1 MAEVLK
7 LKSKAIKVYDYRN
20 TDITG
25 YIPEFTPD
33 EEQLQKDLDR
43 ILRAHGERVT
53 ADIAEEGNMIVMDLE
68 SENERFNKKGV
79 MVPLGKGI
87 YSKEL
92 EAQIKGKKVG
102 EEFTATVDG
111 KEVKGV
117 ITRSTRTVLPE
128 LTDEN
133 VAAFGMEGVSTVK
146 DLKAL
151 CVDKQIANLLDESED
166 ADQASAAVWQALSD
180 NSEIELDPDELKRAD
195 EAADIKVAEL
205 EAQKPVFETEEEKE
219 TFLREYEEE
228 YGIPYEDVDFGS
240 FVYGMF
246 HTELNLAVMGYEQA
260 VKEGRALTEDD
271 YQEYLGRIQ
280 EAYPDMSKEQIEADH
295 TREEFIKQEY
305 NNIICDELDEYV
317 AAAFKKKMNPYR

>member
-7 LKSKAIKVYDYRN
+7 LKSRALKVYDYKN

-33 EEQLQKDLDR
+33 EKQLEKDLDR
-43 ILRAHGERVT
+43 ILRAHGERVAAET
-53 ADIAEEGNMIVMDLE
+53 AEEGDMVVMDLK
-68 SENERFNKKGV
+68 SEEDRFNKSGV

-87 YSKEL
+87 YNKEL
-92 EAQIKGKKVG
+92 EAQIMGNKVG
-102 EEFTATVDG
+102 EELIAFVDG

-117 ITRSTRTVLPE
+117 VTRSTRTILPE

-133 VAAFGMEGVSTVK
+133 VAKFGMEGISTVK

-151 CVDKQIANLLDESED
+151 CVDKQIANLLDESEA
-166 ADQASAAVWQALSD
+166 ADQASAAVWKALSD
-180 NSEIELDPDELKRAD
+180 NSEIELDPEELKRAD
-195 EAADIKVAEL
+195 EAAEIKRAEL
-205 EAQKPVFETEEEKE
+205 ESQKPVFETEEEKE

-228 YGIPYEDVDFGS
+228 YGIPYEDVDFGT
-240 FVYGMF
+240 FVYDMYRM
-246 HTELNLAVMGYEQA
+246 ELNLAVLGYEQA

-271 YQEYLGRIQ
+271 YQQYVGRIQ

-295 TREEFIKQEY
+295 TREDFLKQEY
-305 NNIICDELDEYV
+305 NNLICDELDEYV

>member
-7 LKSKAIKVYDYRN
+7 LKSRALKVYDYKN

-33 EEQLQKDLDR
+33 EKQLEKDIDR
-43 ILRAHGERVT
+43 ILRAHGNRVAAET
-53 ADIAEEGNMIVMDLE
+53 AEDGDMIVLDLE
-68 SENERFNKKGV
+68 SENERFNKKSV

-87 YSKEL
+87 FSKEL
-92 EAQIKGKKVG
+92 EAHIIGKKVG
-102 EEFTATVDG
+102 EEFVTSVDG

-117 ITRSTRTVLPE
+117 ITKSTRTILPE

-133 VAAFGMEGVSTVK
+133 VATFGMEGISTVK
-146 DLKAL
+146 DLKAF
-151 CVDKQIANLLDESED
+151 CVDKQIVNMLDESED

-180 NSEIELDPDELKRAD
+180 NSEIELDPEELKRAD
-195 EAADIKVAEL
+195 AAADIKVAEL

-228 YGIPYEDVDFGS
+228 FGIPYEDVDFAS

-246 HTELNLAVMGYEQA
+246 HTELNIAVMGYEQA
-260 VKEGRALTEDD
+260 VKEGHPLTEDD
-271 YQEYLGRIQ
+271 YQRYIGRFQ

-305 NNIICDELDEYV
+305 NNLICDELDEYV
-317 AAAFKKKMNPYR
+317 ADAFKKKMNPYR

>member
-7 LKSKAIKVYDYRN
+7 LKSRALKVYDYRN

-33 EEQLQKDLDR
+33 EKQLEKDLDR
-43 ILRAHGERVT
+43 ILRAHGERVAAET
-53 ADIAEEGNMIVMDLE
+53 AEEGDMIVLDLE

-87 YSKEL
+87 YNKEL
-92 EAQIKGKKVG
+92 EAQIMGNKVG
-102 EEFTATVDG
+102 EEFIAVVDG

-117 ITRSTRTVLPE
+117 VTRSTRTILPE

-133 VAAFGMEGVSTVK
+133 VAKFGMEGISTVK

-151 CVDKQIANLLDESED
+151 CVDKQIANLLDESEA
-166 ADQASAAVWQALSD
+166 ADQASAAVWKALSD
-180 NSEIELDPDELKRAD
+180 NSEIELDPEELKRAD
-195 EAADIKVAEL
+195 EAAEIKRAEL
-205 EAQKPVFETEEEKE
+205 ESQKPVFETEEEKE

-228 YGIPYEDVDFGS
+228 YGIPYEDVDFGT
-240 FVYGMF
+240 FVYDMYRM
-246 HTELNLAVMGYEQA
+246 ELNLAVLGYEQA

-271 YQEYLGRIQ
+271 YQQYVGRIQ

-295 TREEFIKQEY
+295 TREDFLKQEY
-305 NNIICDELDEYV
+305 NNLICDELDEYV

>member
-1 MAEVLK
+1 MAEVLR
-7 LKSKAIKVYDYRN
+7 LKSKALKVYDYRN
-20 TDITG
+20 VDITG

-33 EEQLQKDLDR
+33 EEQLEKDIDR
-43 ILRAHGERVT
+43 ILKAHGERVAAET
-53 ADIAEEGNMIVMDLE
+53 AEEGDMIVLDLE

-87 YSKEL
+87 YNKEL
-92 EAQIKGKKVG
+92 EAQIMGNKVG
-102 EEFTATVDG
+102 EEFTAVVDG

-117 ITRSTRTVLPE
+117 VTRSTRTILPE

-133 VAAFGMEGVSTVK
+133 VAKFGMEGISTVK

-151 CVDKQIANLLDESED
+151 CVDKQIANLLDESEA
-166 ADQASAAVWQALSD
+166 ADQASAAVWKALSD
-180 NSEIELDPDELKRAD
+180 NSEIELDPEELKRAD
-195 EAADIKVAEL
+195 EAAEIKRAEL
-205 EAQKPVFETEEEKE
+205 ETQKPVFETEEEKE

-228 YGIPYEDVDFGS
+228 YGIPYEDVDFGT
-240 FVYGMF
+240 FVYDMYRM
-246 HTELNLAVMGYEQA
+246 ELNLAVLGYEQA

-271 YQEYLGRIQ
+271 YQQYVGRIQ

-295 TREEFIKQEY
+295 TREDFLKQEY
-305 NNIICDELDEYV
+305 NNLICDELDEYV